1 MSTTDTDTEDDPTR
15 AFARALFGRT
25 DEPDKPADDKET
37 VTPEPEPEPDDDLKA
52 ARLIFTPT
60 EGES

>member
-1 MSTTDTDTEDDPTR
+1 MSDQETYNETAAR

-25 DEPDKPADDKET
+25 DEPAEDDKET
-37 VTPEPEPEPDDDLKA
+37 VTPEPELTDDDHQA